1 MKLVPL
7 LPENFF
13 QDKNMKS
20 LFRGFVLFVFMVIT
34 ASCSL
39 FPVEQ
44 TAGEVT
50 SVKATPWQSGKGYP
64 TSPEGV
70 VQAFLVAYQEEPE
83 MMLQYLDQSVFG
95 GWTPESIVENLHFNG
110 MIDSFAIRNATVNN
124 DPAEAVVVVDI
135 LISGELLQRSF
146 LLTPHDLYWTI
157 YSITRFD

>member
-1 MKLVPL
+1 MKI
-7 LPENFF
+7 
-13 QDKNMKS
+13 
-20 LFRGFVLFVFMVIT
+20 LFRGFVLIVFVVT
-34 ASCSL
+34 AAACSL
-39 FPVEQ
+39 FPGQ
-44 TAGEVT
+44 QSAGVVPSE
-50 SVKATPWQSGKGYP
+50 KATPWQSGIGYP

-70 VQAFLVAYQEEPE
+70 VQAFLVAYQEEPD

-95 GWTPESIVENLHFNG
+95 GWTPESIVENLQFNG

-157 YSITRFD
+157 YSITRFE